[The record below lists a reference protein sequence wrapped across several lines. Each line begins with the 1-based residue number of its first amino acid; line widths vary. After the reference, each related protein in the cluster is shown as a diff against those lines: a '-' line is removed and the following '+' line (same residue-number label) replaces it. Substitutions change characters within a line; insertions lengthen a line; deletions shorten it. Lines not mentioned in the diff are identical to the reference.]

1 MVVLTTAVV
10 VYTQDATVLVV
21 EVRSSVMSLVRRL
34 AENPQENCPKEENSR
49 RKIDQTDE
57 TFLLDQT
64 LTKISGLLQV
74 GFGAAGAEAVARSMD
89 TSLQNQA

>member
-1 MVVLTTAVV
+1 MVVVMVVLTTAVV

-21 EVRSSVMSLVRRL
+21 GPIERMMSLVRRL
-34 AENPQENCPKEENSR
+34 AENPLGNMSQR
-49 RKIDQTDE
+49 RKQSQKKIDQTDE

-74 GFGAAGAEAVARSMD
+74 GFGAAGAEVIARSMD
-89 TSLQNQA
+89 T